1 MEKEILRK
9 VQLTQLEILKEVVKI
24 CDRHRIDYWL
34 AGGTQLGA
42 VRHNGFIP
50 WDDDLDIAM
59 LRANYEKFLH
69 FASKELD
76 PQYYLQEWRADENYG
91 LPFTKIR
98 RRNTLFV
105 EAASQNTKSNKGIYI
120 DIFVYDKYPQNEDKL
135 KDIKYHMEK
144 VFRLI
149 LMKYN
154 YSPWETNN
162 GFNLKKWIGY
172 LPIKLLAILKN
183 GKKMKQ
189 AYIKA
194 VTVANTSNSNLVFNS
209 CEPMGENHP
218 INIDIVTHLMK
229 HEFEDGDFLIP
240 VRYDDYLKSCFGDY
254 MKLPPENE
262 RENRH
267 GIIKLKF

>member
-34 AGGTQLGA
+34 AGGSQLGA

-59 LRANYEKFLH
+59 LRDNYEKFLS
-69 FASKELD
+69 FASKELNQ
-76 PQYYLQEWRADENYG
+76 QYYLQEWRLDEKYG
-91 LPFTKIR
+91 LPFTKVR
-98 RRNTLFV
+98 KKNTLFV
-105 EAASQNTKSNKGIYI
+105 EAASRNTRSHKGIYI
-120 DIFVYDKYPQNEDKL
+120 DIFVYDKYPVEKHRL
-135 KDIKYHMEK
+135 KDIKYYMEHI
-144 VFRLI
+144 FRLI

-154 YSPWETNN
+154 YSPWETNK
-162 GFNLKKWIGY
+162 GFNFKKWICY
-172 LPIKLLAILKN
+172 LPLKLLALLKN
-183 GKKMKQ
+183 GRTMKD

-194 VTVANTSNSNLVFNS
+194 VTVGNESNSKLVFNS

-218 INIDIVTHLMK
+218 IDIDIVTHLMK
-229 HEFEDGDFLIP
+229 HKFEDGEFLIP

-254 MKLPPENE
+254 MKLPPENQ

-267 GIIKLKF
+267 GIIELKF